1 MNVIQVGVGKMGQ
14 HWLDVLW
21 KSDDVDLVG
30 VVEPVDQLRDAAIE
44 KVGLSPDRG
53 FRSLDDALATI
64 EFDAA
69 VVVTPPPSHR
79 PIAGQLLEAGKHVLM
94 EKPLATTIE
103 DARELVDI
111 ADRTDRV
118 LMVGQNY
125 RYFNAFATVRD
136 LVGRGEVGTVSAVNI
151 QFHKDARTM
160 FGYGDFRYSMEH
172 VLLVDMSIHHFDL
185 IRAALGVNASR
196 VYAQTWH
203 VPDGNFQYDA
213 AASVLIT
220 METGATVTYTGN
232 WATYS
237 SETSWNGDWEIVG
250 EKGRISWTGG
260 DWNHSDIT
268 LQHWGGEPVAVDMV
282 QLERGGQNGLL
293 HDFVTAL
300 ATGAQP
306 DTAAASNIDSL
317 AIVFAAIE
325 SAETGRAIELE

>member
-21 KSDDVDLVG
+21 KSEDVNLIG
-30 VVEPVDQLRDAAIE
+30 VVEPVDQLREAANE
-44 KVGLSPDRG
+44 KTGLPPDRG
-53 FRSLDDALATI
+53 FRSLDEALAAL

-69 VVVTPPPSHR
+69 VVVTPPPTHR

-111 ADRTDRV
+111 AARADRV
-118 LMVGQNY
+118 LMVAQNY

-136 LVGRGEVGTVSAVNI
+136 LIARGEVGAVSAVNI
-151 QFHKDARTM
+151 AFHKDARTM

-172 VLLVDMSIHHFDL
+172 VLLVDMSIHHFDM
-185 IRAALGVNASR
+185 IRAALGDNAKR

-203 VPDGNFQYDA
+203 VPDGNFQYDP
-213 AASVLIT
+213 AASVLLT
-220 METGATVTYTGN
+220 MESGATVTYTGN

-237 SETSWNGDWEIVG
+237 PETSWNGDWEIVG
-250 EKGRISWTGG
+250 ERGRISWTGG
-260 DWNHSDIT
+260 DWNQADIT
-268 LQHWGGEPVAVDMV
+268 IQHWGEEARPVELV
-282 QLERGGQNGLL
+282 QLERGGQEGLL
-293 HDFVTAL
+293 HEFVTAL
-300 ATGAQP
+300 ANGTQP

-317 AIVFAAIE
+317 AIVFAAVE
-325 SAETGRAIELE
+325 SAETGRAVEL

>member
-21 KSDDVDLVG
+21 KADEVELVG
-30 VVEPVDQLRDAAIE
+30 MVEPVDQLREAAIE
-44 KVGLSPDRG
+44 KTGLSPDRG
-53 FRSLDDALATI
+53 FRSLDDALAAI

-69 VVVTPPPSHR
+69 VVVTPPPTHR
-79 PIAGQLLEAGKHVLM
+79 PIAGQLLEASKHVLM

-103 DARELVDI
+103 DARELVEI
-111 ADRTDRV
+111 ADRTGRV

-136 LVGRGEVGTVSAVNI
+136 LVGRGEVGNVSAVNI
-151 QFHKDARTM
+151 AFHKDARTM
-160 FGYGDFRYSMEH
+160 FGDGDFRYSMEH
-172 VLLVDMSIHHFDL
+172 VLLIDMSIHHFDL
-185 IRAALGVNASR
+185 IRAALGANAKR

-213 AASVLIT
+213 AASVLLT
-220 METGATVTYTGN
+220 MDSGATVTYTGN

-237 SETSWNGDWEIVG
+237 PETSWNGAWEIVG
-250 EKGRISWTGG
+250 ERGRISWTGG
-260 DWNHSDIT
+260 DWNHADIT
-268 LQHWGGEPVAVDMV
+268 LQHWGEDPQPVELL

-300 ATGAQP
+300 ANGTQP

-317 AIVFAAIE
+317 AIVFAAVE
-325 SAETGRAIELE
+325 SAETGRAIDL